1 MHIVIAGA
9 GRVGTALA
17 QKFAADGHDVVVIDN
32 DEEALEA
39 LGRGF
44 NGGTQVGEAFDV
56 GTLTRAGTDHADV
69 FLAVTNSDNANL
81 VAVEV
86 VKATFGVERSIA
98 RLSDPARE
106 AAYGALGIEYVA
118 GTTLIANLVYQDI
131 VDVEFQHHLTFEPGS
146 DVEMVEFVLNHEA
159 AGRTVG
165 RFEVND
171 RLRIAAVRRG
181 RDTFIPGT
189 RFILEE
195 GDVVVAAAREGVKRR
210 IEAFVKDQP

>member
-17 QKFAADGHDVVVIDN
+17 LKFAAHGDDVVVIDN
-32 DEEALEA
+32 DQDALQA
-39 LGRGF
+39 LGRSF
-44 NGGTQVGEAFDV
+44 NGDTQLGQAFDV
-56 GTLTRAGTDHADV
+56 ETLRRAGADMADV

-86 VKATFGVERSIA
+86 VKATFGIQRSIA

-106 AAYGALGIEYVA
+106 MAYSALGIEYVA
-118 GTTLIANLVYQDI
+118 GTTLIANLVFQDV
-131 VDVEFQHHLTFEPGS
+131 VDIEFQHHLTFDTGS

-159 AGRTVG
+159 AGRTVA
-165 RFEVND
+165 RFEVRD
-171 RLRIAAVRRG
+171 RLRIAAIRRG
-181 RDTFIPGT
+181 HETIIPGP

-195 GDVVVAAAREGVKRR
+195 GDLVVAAAREGVRRR
-210 IEAFVKDQP
+210 IDFFVEDQP